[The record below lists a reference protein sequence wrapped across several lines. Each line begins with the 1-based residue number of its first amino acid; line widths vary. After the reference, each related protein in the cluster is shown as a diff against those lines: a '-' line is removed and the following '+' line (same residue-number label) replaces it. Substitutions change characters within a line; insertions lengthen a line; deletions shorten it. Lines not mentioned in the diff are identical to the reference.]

1 MIEIKNLTKKFK
13 TSHGTLAVFDDF
25 NLAVKDGTFLGVQGK
40 SGAGK
45 STLLSLLAGLQKPD
59 SGSITVDG
67 TEITA
72 LGEKQLAAFRNRS
85 IGYISQEQSFLE
97 NLTVFDNV
105 RLPAYIS
112 RNKSVLLNLFQHLP
126 KNSPEHSAAAGV
138 QPVRSVQNAAN
149 AIGDTEIAARAN
161 KLLEDLGIAHL
172 ANQYPQ
178 DLSGGENHRVLIAR
192 ALINNPK
199 LILADEPTDSVDSD
213 RTTAIIT
220 LFKELA
226 RTSKT
231 VILVSHDEQAL
242 RLCDEVVVIH

>member
-13 TSHGTLAVFDDF
+13 TSHGMFAVFDDF
-25 NLAVKDGTFLGVQGK
+25 NLAIKDGTFLGVQGK

-59 SGSITVDG
+59 SGSIRVDG

-112 RNKSVLLNLFQHLP
+112 GINRTRQTD
-126 KNSPEHSAAAGV
+126 EQISA
-138 QPVRSVQNAAN
+138 R
-149 AIGDTEIAARAN
+149 TN
-161 KLLEDLGIAHL
+161 KLLADLGIAHL

-226 RTSKT
+226 QSGKT
-231 VILVSHDEQAL
+231 VILVSHDDQAL

>member
-13 TSHGTLAVFDDF
+13 TSHGMLTVFDAF

-112 RNKSVLLNLFQHLP
+112 KRCEADS
-126 KNSPEHSAAAGV
+126 
-138 QPVRSVQNAAN
+138 
-149 AIGDTEIAARAN
+149 EIAVRA
-161 KLLEDLGIAHL
+161 KHLLEELGIAHL

-226 RTSKT
+226 QSGKT
-231 VILVSHDEQAL
+231 VILVRHDEQAL

>member
-13 TSHGTLAVFDDF
+13 TSHGMLTVFDAF

-67 TEITA
+67 IEITA
-72 LGEKQLAAFRNRS
+72 LGEKQLAVFRNRS

-105 RLPAYIS
+105 RLPAYIL
-112 RNKSVLLNLFQHLP
+112 RNKSVKLNLFQHLP
-126 KNSPEHSAAAGV
+126 KNSSAHSAAAGV
-138 QPVRSVQNAAN
+138 QPVRSVQNDEQ
-149 AIGDTEIAARAN
+149 ITARA
-161 KLLEDLGIAHL
+161 KHLLEELGIAHL

-220 LFKELA
+220 LFKGLA
-226 RTSKT
+226 QSGKT

-242 RLCDEVVVIH
+242 RLCDEVIRL

>member
-13 TSHGTLAVFDDF
+13 TSHGSLTVFDAF
-25 NLAVKDGTFLGVQGK
+25 NLAIKDGSFLGVQGK

-67 TEITA
+67 IEITA

-105 RLPAYIS
+105 RLPAYIFKRCEADS
-112 RNKSVLLNLFQHLP
+112 
-126 KNSPEHSAAAGV
+126 
-138 QPVRSVQNAAN
+138 
-149 AIGDTEIAARAN
+149 EIAARA
-161 KLLEDLGIAHL
+161 KHLLEELGIARL

-220 LFKELA
+220 LFKGLA
-226 RTSKT
+226 QSGKT

>member
-13 TSHGTLAVFDDF
+13 TSHGTLTVFDAF

-59 SGSITVDG
+59 SGSITVDV

-85 IGYISQEQSFLE
+85 VGYISQEQSFLE

-112 RNKSVLLNLFQHLP
+112 KRCEADS
-126 KNSPEHSAAAGV
+126 
-138 QPVRSVQNAAN
+138 
-149 AIGDTEIAARAN
+149 EIVARA
-161 KLLEDLGIAHL
+161 KHLLEELGIAHL

-220 LFKELA
+220 LFKGLA
-226 RTSKT
+226 QSGKT

-242 RLCDEVVVIH
+242 RLCDEVDCL